1 MANYSIHIEN
11 FSKSFGNLKAVE
23 NLSFD
28 VEEGQVMAFLGANGS
43 GKTTTIRCLLKIY
56 TPDSGKLLINDKE
69 YSESLNDKIGYLPE
83 ERGIYKDVTPLEILE
98 YTAVLR
104 GFTHSDAKS
113 RAEKYLKEVD
123 LYEHRA
129 KKIAQLS
136 SGMQQKVQLGTALIH
151 EPEILILDEP
161 FKGLDAMNRQLFVDK
176 FVAQA
181 HKGTTILYST
191 HVIDEAQKMSDSIV
205 MIKEGK
211 RVEYGSIREV
221 RKRYGS
227 NNIQIEFSGKPPQKD
242 TKLYRSTVTN
252 TTAEIAPKDEKTN
265 PNDVIEELIKGGTNI
280 VKMEVDAPSLNDI
293 FIELMSKKDE

>member
-1 MANYSIHIEN
+1 MAAYSIHIKN
-11 FSKSFGNLKAVE
+11 FSKSFGNLRAVD

-28 VEEGQVMAFLGANGS
+28 VNEGEVMAFLGANGS

-56 TPDSGKLLINDKE
+56 NQDNGELLINNEE
-69 YSESLNDKIGYLPE
+69 YSEKINNKIGYLPE
-83 ERGIYKDVTPLEILE
+83 ERGLYKDITPLEILE

-104 GFTHSDAKS
+104 GFTHSDARS
-113 RAEKYLKEVD
+113 RALKYLEEVD
-123 LYEHRA
+123 LFSHRA

-161 FKGLDAMNRQLFVDK
+161 FKGLDAMNRQLFVEK
-176 FVAQA
+176 FIDQA
-181 HKGTTILYST
+181 HNGVTILYST

-211 RVEYGSIREV
+211 RVEYGLVSDV

-227 NNIQIEFSGKPPQKD
+227 SNILIEFSGKAPMRD
-242 TKLYRSTVTN
+242 TPLYRSTVAN
-252 TTAEIAPKDEKTN
+252 RSAEISPKDKKTD
-265 PNDVIEELIKGGTNI
+265 PNDVIMDLIKHGTKI
-280 VKMEVDAPSLNDI
+280 EKMEIDSPSLNDI
-293 FIELMSKKDE
+293 FIELMSKENE